1 MLPKNRRPIHP
12 GEILREEYL
21 EPLQMTQEQL
31 ARSLGITR
39 LRVNEI
45 ILGKCAVT
53 PDTAYRFAKF
63 FNTSVEFWL
72 NMQQRVDLWDTLKG
86 HEEEYQ
92 KIQPLS
98 VAVEG

>member
-45 ILGKCAVT
+45 REAEKINCPYLRRIFFDAQG
-53 PDTAYRFAKF
+53 DGSFA
-63 FNTSVEFWL
+63 
-72 NMQQRVDLWDTLKG
+72 
-86 HEEEYQ
+86 
-92 KIQPLS
+92 
-98 VAVEG
+98 